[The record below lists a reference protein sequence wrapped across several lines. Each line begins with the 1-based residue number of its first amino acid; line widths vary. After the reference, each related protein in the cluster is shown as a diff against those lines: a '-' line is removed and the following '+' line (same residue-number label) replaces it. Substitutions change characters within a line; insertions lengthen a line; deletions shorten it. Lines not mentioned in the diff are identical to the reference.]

1 MTKDLNSF
9 LESQGYTSGL
19 TFNPITMDIKIKLS
33 TLWIVI
39 MLNLIFADILSIM
52 IELVNKNTLDIVGGE
67 VTTAM
72 AIAAIVTNIPI
83 LMVYLSRALPFKINR
98 ISNILAAFIT
108 IFYVIGGGSLTP
120 HYVIIASIEV
130 SLLLIIVWNAWK
142 WNNQIIVRKKLKR
155 SNMSLAKGGL
165 TCFIGTFEQ
174 GSAFYASNEL

>member
-1 MTKDLNSF
+1 M
-9 LESQGYTSGL
+9 E
-19 TFNPITMDIKIKLS
+19 IKIKLS

-52 IELVNKNTLDIVGGE
+52 IELVNKNTLEIIGGN

-83 LMVYLSRALPFKINR
+83 LMIYLSRALPYKANR

-108 IFYVIGGGSLTP
+108 MLYVIGGGSFTP

-130 SLLLIIVWNAWK
+130 LLLLIIVWNACK
-142 WNNQIIVRKKLKR
+142 WTNKNNK
-155 SNMSLAKGGL
+155 
-165 TCFIGTFEQ
+165 
-174 GSAFYASNEL
+174 